1 MFASL
6 YRARSGASVNSDP
19 ASNSHAPARR
29 SIASAER
36 ASSFGFELA
45 ERRALASGEPELL
58 GQFFDRSFERVH
70 AYLARMVNDPHV
82 AEDLAQETFLRVQR
96 GLKTYRPELALR
108 PWLFTVASNV
118 LRDHFAA
125 RRSATVGLDDVDA
138 DASELTAAQEGPG
151 VRVERGERALATR
164 QALQSLSEQAR
175 AVLVLRHY
183 EALSFPEIAA
193 ALRISEDTARQ
204 RHLRALQRLRVLLA
218 DFAPDSG
225 GAA

>member
-1 MFASL
+1 MLSL
-6 YRARSGASVNSDP
+6 RYDARFDASVMSDP
-19 ASNSHAPARR
+19 ASQSPAPARR
-29 SIASAER
+29 STASAER

-45 ERRALASGEPELL
+45 ERRALAGGEPSLL
-58 GQFFDRSFERVH
+58 GRLFDASFERVH
-70 AYLARMVNDPHV
+70 AYLARMLNDPHV
-82 AEDLAQETFLRVQR
+82 AEDLTQETFLRVQR
-96 GLKTYRPELALR
+96 GISTYRPELALR

-125 RRSATVGLDDVDA
+125 RRNATVGLD
-138 DASELTAAQEGPG
+138 ELEGPA
-151 VRVERGERALATR
+151 REPQAKLDNPSDTLEHGERAHATR
-164 QALQSLSEQAR
+164 RALQTLSDQAR

-204 RHLRALQRLRVLLA
+204 RHVRALQRLRVLLA
-218 DFAPDSG
+218 DFAPESG